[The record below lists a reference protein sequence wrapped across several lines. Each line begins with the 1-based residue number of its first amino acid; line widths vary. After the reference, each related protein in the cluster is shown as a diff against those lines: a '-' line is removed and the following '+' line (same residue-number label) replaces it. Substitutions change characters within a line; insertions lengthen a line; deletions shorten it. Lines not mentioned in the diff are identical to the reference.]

1 MYNYIK
7 GKIEEIG
14 DEYIVVDNN
23 GIGYKIMS
31 SKHSIESI
39 KDVTENKKIYT
50 YLNVREDDLSL
61 YGFLTKDELSIFK
74 LLLTVSKIG
83 PKVALAIVSTMVP
96 NDIRYAINNEDIN
109 LLSTAPGVGKK
120 TAKRMI
126 LELKDKIEDNN
137 FTENNVLNKNKG
149 PDYDEALSAL
159 LALGYTKVE
168 VKEVFSKIDTK
179 NLQTEDIIKKAL
191 KVIAK

>member
-7 GKIEEIG
+7 GNIEEIG

-39 KDVTENKKIYT
+39 KDATDNRKIYT

-96 NDIRYAINNEDIN
+96 SDVRYAINNEDIN

-126 LELKDKIEDNN
+126 LELKDKIEDNT
-137 FTENNVLNKNKG
+137 FTENNILNKNKG

-168 VKEVFSKIDTK
+168 AKEIFSKIDMK

-191 KVIAK
+191 KVLAK